1 MYSFPLLQFLKGSD
15 VVIVDDMLDTAVTL
29 SHLCHQL
36 IESGARNIY
45 LCASHG
51 LFTEKSMEIIDS
63 IDALKKVVVTD
74 SLPLPKSASLK
85 VHQVTIAPMLA
96 DVIRAEHFRS
106 VKLFEMVDDEKY
118 IPDEE

>member
-1 MYSFPLLQFLKGSD
+1 
-15 VVIVDDMLDTAVTL
+15 MLDTAVTL
-29 SHLCHQL
+29 SQL
-36 IESGARNIY
+36 SDQLLEAGAKNIY

-63 IDALKKVVVTD
+63 ISALKTVVVTD
-74 SLPLPKSASLK
+74 SLPLPKYVSSK

-106 VKLFEMVDDEKY
+106 VKVYDMGEDERYIADDE
-118 IPDEE
+118 